1 MTVLIFIIATEK
13 YIRFFPKLKKTIQ
26 QYFLTDYKK
35 VFYVFTNHDLE
46 NEVDV
51 IYDKIFPLP
60 WPLPSLL
67 RFHLFSNSKLPDNID
82 LIYYF
87 DEIQQSN

>member
-60 WPLPSLL
+60 MIASNIVVDDFLL
-67 RFHLFSNSKLPDNID
+67 ILLYS
-82 LIYYF
+82 
-87 DEIQQSN
+87 Q